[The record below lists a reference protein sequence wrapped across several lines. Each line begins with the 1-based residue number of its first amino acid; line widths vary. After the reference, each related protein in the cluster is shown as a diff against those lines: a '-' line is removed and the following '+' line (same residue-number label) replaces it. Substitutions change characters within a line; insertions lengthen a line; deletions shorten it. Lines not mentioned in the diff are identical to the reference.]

1 MSELGMDVDATD
13 DNEGIDIIDHYKT
26 LLVEY
31 EINTASIMD
40 VMGWAHIELTRQ
52 IEARSDA
59 EIQQLYNQLFN
70 RDYH

>member
-13 DNEGIDIIDHYKT
+13 DRETDVIEHYKT

-31 EINTASIMD
+31 EINTASISE
-40 VMGWAHIELTRQ
+40 VMAWAHCELTRQ
-52 IEARSDA
+52 IEAHSDA
-59 EIQQLYNQLFN
+59 EIQKLYNKLFN

>member
-13 DNEGIDIIDHYKT
+13 DNEIDVIEHYKT

-31 EINTASIMD
+31 
-40 VMGWAHIELTRQ
+40 
-52 IEARSDA
+52 